1 MYQGMGKR
9 RLGDGSQKASRLPR
23 DFDELFPSFILNLL
37 LLHGPAFGNRTQVCT
52 ISIRFVLFFSHSVMS
67 DSLPPCGL
75 HHCRIP
81 CPSLSPGVCSN
92 SCPLSQGCHPTISS
106 SVVPFFSSPQSF
118 PASGSFFSELSLY
131 IRWPKFRASALA
143 LVLPVNTQGWF
154 PLGLLI
160 WSPCCS
166 RDSHKSSAPQ
176 FESINSL
183 DLSLLIG
190 PNLTSIHDFWKN
202 HSFDYTNLCQKGV

>member
-1 MYQGMGKR
+1 
-9 RLGDGSQKASRLPR
+9 
-23 DFDELFPSFILNLL
+23 
-37 LLHGPAFGNRTQVCT
+37 
-52 ISIRFVLFFSHSVMS
+52 MS
-67 DSLPPCGL
+67 DSLWPSEL
-75 HHCRIP
+75 QHARSP
-81 CPSLSPGVCSN
+81 CPSPTPRGHSN
-92 SCPLSQGCHPTISS
+92 SCTLSQWCHPTISS
-106 SVVPFFSSPQSF
+106 SVVPFFSSPWSF
-118 PASGSFFSELSLY
+118 PASGSFFSELTLY

-176 FESINSL
+176 FVSINSL
-183 DLSLLIG
+183 ELSRLIG

>member
-37 LLHGPAFGNRTQVCT
+37 LLHGPAFGNGTQVCT

-106 SVVPFFSSPQSF
+106 SVTPFSSFPQSF
-118 PASGSFFSELSLY
+118 PASGSFPMSRLFAYRYLMKHYSFIWLCWVFVAVPGAGCPQAWGILVPWSG
-131 IRWPKFRASALA
+131 IKPVSPALE
-143 LVLPVNTQGWF
+143 GR
-154 PLGLLI
+154 
-160 WSPCCS
+160 S
-166 RDSHKSSAPQ
+166 
-176 FESINSL
+176 
-183 DLSLLIG
+183 
-190 PNLTSIHDFWKN
+190 LTSGPPGK
-202 HSFDYTNLCQKGV
+202 SQ